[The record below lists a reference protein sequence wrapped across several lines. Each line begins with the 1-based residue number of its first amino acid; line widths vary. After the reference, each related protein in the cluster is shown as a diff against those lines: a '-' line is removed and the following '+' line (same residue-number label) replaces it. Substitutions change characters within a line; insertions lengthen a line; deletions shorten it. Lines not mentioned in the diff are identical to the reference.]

1 MRKRTLVLFL
11 LGAVAIAFAASVSA
25 DEDPAL
31 LQRAI
36 DYETWLRDHHVP
48 GYGGIVQIMFETED
62 LEKVLY
68 YRGQGDSTMWT
79 ATYCAAESF
88 RYAVTGEIEAKDNA
102 VAAVNRDTGRIEVTT
117 THDRE
122 HRRARVEVR
131 DNGTGVSRA
140 DKVKMFEP
148 YYSTKKSG
156 SGLGLAIVSSIIG
169 EHRGSVTV
177 SDNEP
182 RGTVVAFELPIE
194 PVEEPA
200 LAADVGGRSG

>member
-1 MRKRTLVLFL
+1 VTMNPVPPVTARATRRAK
-11 LGAVAIAFAASVSA
+11 SA
-25 DEDPAL
+25 LSLP
-31 LQRAI
+31 
-36 DYETWLRDHHVP
+36 
-48 GYGGIVQIMFETED
+48 VQVKTMF
-62 LEKVLY
+62 
-68 YRGQGDSTMWT
+68 
-79 ATYCAAESF
+79 
-88 RYAVTGEIEAKDNA
+88 
-102 VAAVNRDTGRIEVTT
+102 
-117 THDRE
+117 DRV
-122 HRRARVEVR
+122 HGRARVEVR

-177 SDNEP
+177 SDNVP

-200 LAADVGGRSG
+200 IPHAGGER